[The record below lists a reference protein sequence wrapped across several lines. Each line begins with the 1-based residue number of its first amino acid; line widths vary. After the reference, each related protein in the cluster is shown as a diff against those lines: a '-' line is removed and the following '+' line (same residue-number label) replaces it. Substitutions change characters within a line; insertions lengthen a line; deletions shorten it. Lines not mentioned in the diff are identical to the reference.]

1 VKEKSMTANRRVL
14 LVGATG
20 RTGRRVL
27 TALLERDVPVRAIVR
42 SGARLPAD
50 VVDHPRLEVVEADP
64 ISMATHELAAHVDGC
79 DTLISCL
86 GHTITARGL
95 FGPPRDLVTRAVR
108 RLHGAVRERPR
119 DAPVRLI
126 LMSSVSVNRPE
137 RADVRRSRGERAQLA
152 VLRTLLPPARDN
164 QRAADY
170 LVERVGRNDPHLQW
184 VVVRPDTLIEGDDD
198 AFAVHEGLVASLRRP
213 DRTRMAQ
220 VAHFMCDLVT
230 DDSTWERWRGQM
242 PVLVDATLDRT
253 HR

>member
-1 VKEKSMTANRRVL
+1 VKEQIMHTDHRVL
-14 LVGATG
+14 MLGATG

-42 SGARLPAD
+42 STGRLPAD
-50 VVDHPRLEVVEADP
+50 VLEHPLLEVVEADP
-64 ISMATHELAAHVDGC
+64 ISMPPDELAAHVDGC

-108 RLHGAVRERPR
+108 RLHEAVQAGPR
-119 DAPVRLI
+119 ATPVRLI

-137 RADVRRSRGERAQLA
+137 RADTRRGRGERAQLA
-152 VLRTLLPPARDN
+152 ALRMVLPPARDN

-170 LVERVGRNDPHLQW
+170 LVERVGPDDPHLQW
-184 VVVRPDTLIEGDDD
+184 VVVRPDTLVEGDDD
-198 AFAVHEGLVASLRRP
+198 AYAVHEALVASIRRP
-213 DRTRMAQ
+213 DRTRMTQ

-230 DDSTWERWRGQM
+230 DDSTWQHWRGQM
-242 PVLVDATLDRT
+242 PVVVDATPD
-253 HR
+253 